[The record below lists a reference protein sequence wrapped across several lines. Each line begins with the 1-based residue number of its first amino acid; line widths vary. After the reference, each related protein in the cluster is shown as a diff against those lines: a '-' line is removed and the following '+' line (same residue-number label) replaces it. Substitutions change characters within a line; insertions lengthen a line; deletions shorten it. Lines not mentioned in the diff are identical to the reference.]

1 MTGAPFPP
9 RVRVRILLGEGR
21 NFGALRSHK
30 VQVGR
35 YQILETLGTGAQ
47 SRVVRAYDPLIDRSV
62 AIKLFSPELA
72 RGDARAHFLRE
83 ARVVGKLSHAAV
95 ITIHDMGVDEATQVP
110 YLVMELVE
118 GQSLEKMIS
127 KGSLPFSAA
136 CEFAAHTAIAL
147 SAAHRRAVIH
157 GDVKPA
163 NILINSENRVKL
175 TDFGMARLASHQSAD
190 FAIRGTPAYWC
201 PEQILGRAQDARSDI
216 FSLGVVLYEM
226 LTGFNP
232 FNGDSIP
239 TLCNKIL
246 SSSPLPPSHSNPSI
260 PSALDAI
267 VTSCLVKEPQLRMP
281 SAEALAEQL
290 FPLARRDAAAPQP
303 VAMNA
308 ADSSFRSRAARLLRS
323 A

>member
-1 MTGAPFPP
+1 
-9 RVRVRILLGEGR
+9 
-21 NFGALRSHK
+21 

-35 YQILETLGTGAQ
+35 YQVLETLGTGAQ

-72 RGDARAHFLRE
+72 RGDARTHFLRE
-83 ARVVGKLSHAAV
+83 ARVVGKLSHPSV
-95 ITIHDMGVDEATQVP
+95 ITVHDMGIDESTQVP

-118 GQSLEKMIS
+118 GQSLEKLIS
-127 KGSLPFSAA
+127 KGSIPFPAA
-136 CEFAAHTAIAL
+136 CEYAAHVAIAL
-147 SAAHRRAVIH
+147 SVAHRRAVIH

-163 NILINSENRVKL
+163 NILITADNRVKL
-175 TDFGMARLASHQSAD
+175 TDFGMARLASHQHAD

-201 PEQILGRAQDARSDI
+201 PEQILGRAQNERSDI

-232 FNGDSIP
+232 FSGDSIP

-267 VTSCLVKEPQLRMP
+267 VTSCLVKEPQLRMS

-290 FPLARRDAAAPQP
+290 FPLARREGTAPQP
-303 VAMNA
+303 VAA
-308 ADSSFRSRAARLLRS
+308 VESSLRSRAARLLRS

>member
-1 MTGAPFPP
+1 M
-9 RVRVRILLGEGR
+9 
-21 NFGALRSHK
+21 
-30 VQVGR
+30 QVGR
-35 YQILETLGTGAQ
+35 YQILETLGTGAH

-72 RGDARAHFLRE
+72 RPEARARFLRE
-83 ARVVGKLSHAAV
+83 ARVVGKLTDPTV
-95 ITIHDMGVDEATQVP
+95 ITIHDMGIEESTQTP

-127 KGSLPFSAA
+127 KGSIPFPSA
-136 CEFAAHTAIAL
+136 CEYAAHVASAL
-147 SAAHRRAVIH
+147 SVAHRRAVIH
-157 GDVKPA
+157 GDIKPA
-163 NILINSENRVKL
+163 NILVTTDNRVKL
-175 TDFGMARLASHQSAD
+175 TDFGMARLASHQAAD

-201 PEQILGRAQDARSDI
+201 PEQILGRAQDARSDL

-232 FNGDSIP
+232 FSADSIP

-260 PSALDAI
+260 PAALDAI
-267 VTSCLVKEPQLRMP
+267 VTSCLVKEPQVRIA

-290 FPLARRDAAAPQP
+290 FPLARRTAVVPQP
-303 VAMNA
+303 VAA
-308 ADSSFRSRAARLLRS
+308 VEPSFRSRAARLLRS

>member
-1 MTGAPFPP
+1 
-9 RVRVRILLGEGR
+9 
-21 NFGALRSHK
+21 

-35 YQILETLGTGAQ
+35 YQVHETIGTGAH
-47 SRVVRAYDPLIDRSV
+47 SRVVRAYDPLIDRFV

-72 RGDARAHFLRE
+72 RGDARSRFLRE
-83 ARVVGKLSHAAV
+83 ARVVGKLSHPSV
-95 ITIHDMGVDEATQVP
+95 ITIHDMGIEEATQTP

-118 GQSLEKMIS
+118 GQALEKMIA
-127 KGSLPFSAA
+127 KGSIPFPSA
-136 CEFAAHTAIAL
+136 CEYAAHTAVAL
-147 SAAHRRAVIH
+147 SVAHRRSVIH

-163 NILINSENRVKL
+163 NILITSENRVKL
-175 TDFGMARLASHQSAD
+175 TDFGMARLASHQGGD

-232 FNGDSIP
+232 FNAESIP

-246 SSSPLPPSHSNPSI
+246 AAAPLPPSHSNPSI
-260 PSALDAI
+260 PAHLDQLVA
-267 VTSCLVKEPQLRMP
+267 SCLVKEPQLRTA
-281 SAEALAEQL
+281 SAETLAEQL
-290 FPLARRDAAAPQP
+290 FPYARRKAAVAPQP
-303 VAMNA
+303 VAAA
-308 ADSSFRSRAARLLRS
+308 ADSSLRSRAARLLRS